1 MFRRCRSPAT
11 IQAGPSGRPLSRQS
25 ARSSHTLQG
34 LDQRQLLGFDL
45 DIPVF
50 ASEPPDLPVRLG
62 RGASATSD
70 ATIFSSRSST
80 ATATS

>member
-1 MFRRCRSPAT
+1 MFRRRRSSAT
-11 IQAGPSGRPLSRQS
+11 IQAAPSGRPLSRQS

-45 DIPVF
+45 DVPVF
-50 ASEPPDLPVRLG
+50 ASEPPDRLG

-70 ATIFSSRSST
+70 ATIFLSRSSK